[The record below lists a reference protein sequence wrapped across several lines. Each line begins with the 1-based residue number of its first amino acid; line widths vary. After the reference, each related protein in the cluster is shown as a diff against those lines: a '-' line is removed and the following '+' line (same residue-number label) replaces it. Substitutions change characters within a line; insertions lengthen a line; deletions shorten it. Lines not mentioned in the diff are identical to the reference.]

1 MTAPLR
7 YEFYIFHLRHADD
20 SVRFDV
26 KKLQRI
32 TLANRIVVIVI
43 IGRG

>member
-7 YEFYIFHLRHADD
+7 YEFYIFHIRHTDH
-20 SVRFDV
+20 SVRFGV

-32 TLANRIVVIVI
+32 AFANGVIVIVI